1 MTRENED
8 KARETTSPKELEE
21 LAMDEDV
28 EVRAEVA
35 KNENT
40 PLPVLEKLSKDRK
53 TIIRDCVAGNRKT
66 PVSVLEILSKDVN
79 LYVEEASISPFELQ
93 KADELFVTN
102 VIKGIV
108 PITQYRKKKFSTE
121 FSKGL
126 VGKLNTKLRL
136 AQL

>member
-28 EVRAEVA
+28 EVRTEVA

-53 TIIRDCVAGNRKT
+53 MTIRDCDLWHDSN
-66 PVSVLEILSKDVN
+66 
-79 LYVEEASISPFELQ
+79 
-93 KADELFVTN
+93 
-102 VIKGIV
+102 
-108 PITQYRKKKFSTE
+108 
-121 FSKGL
+121 
-126 VGKLNTKLRL
+126 
-136 AQL
+136 